1 MNEQPPLDEQVD
13 YWEIPNNIDTST
25 FDFDWRPHPWEPP
38 YIHQFGTKYRRM
50 DGPRLVVYGA
60 TEIKYET
67 EQIADKLVD
76 DTFEWE
82 IPQNIDRDSFDFT
95 WLPDMFDEPFTHQFP
110 SQHQHDGGPRLIVN
124 GATKIKYE
132 NCQVAKAIPIM
143 SNWEIPPNIN
153 CDKFDFSWHPQK
165 TERPYVY
172 QFGTQH
178 QRTGGPRYIQ
188 PGARRTKYV
197 DTQQAVATPTTDKWV
212 IDSDVEVIEFDFSWH
227 PDATDI
233 LSNYAFNNST
243 IVYTQGPGLPLQYR
257 NDDRAIIKLRPLDI
271 IFLSNGETGEQ
282 ERYNRLCQAAGREV
296 RWVRGI
302 DGRENAIRHAA
313 EISNTSYFIL
323 FPAKIWASDT
333 FDYNFQPNRSYE
345 PKHYIFYSTNPLNGL
360 EYGHQAAVCYNRNL
374 VLDTHEYGLDFT
386 MSKLHDIVP
395 ISCGIAQYNSDITM
409 TWRTAF
415 REVIKLRA
423 DGSEE
428 SLERLRVWLTYA
440 RGQHAEWS
448 IIGAQDGINYYDSV
462 GGDHQQLMK
471 TFAWS
476 WLRDYFAELH
486 PDML

>member
-1 MNEQPPLDEQVD
+1 MYN
-13 YWEIPNNIDTST
+13 YSFN
-25 FDFDWRPHPWEPP
+25 
-38 YIHQFGTKYRRM
+38 
-50 DGPRLVVYGA
+50 
-60 TEIKYET
+60 
-67 EQIADKLVD
+67 
-76 DTFEWE
+76 
-82 IPQNIDRDSFDFT
+82 DS
-95 WLPDMFDEPFTHQFP
+95 
-110 SQHQHDGGPRLIVN
+110 
-124 GATKIKYE
+124 
-132 NCQVAKAIPIM
+132 AIIY
-143 SNWEIPPNIN
+143 S
-153 CDKFDFSWHPQK
+153 
-165 TERPYVY
+165 
-172 QFGTQH
+172 
-178 QRTGGPRYIQ
+178 
-188 PGARRTKYV
+188 
-197 DTQQAVATPTTDKWV
+197 
-212 IDSDVEVIEFDFSWH
+212 
-227 PDATDI
+227 
-233 LSNYAFNNST
+233 
-243 IVYTQGPGLPLQYR
+243 QGPGLQ
-257 NDDRAIIKLRPLDI
+257 IKHMTDIVADITIKPLDI

-282 ERYNRLCQAAGREV
+282 ERYDRLCQVAGREV

-313 EISNTSYFIL
+313 EISNTNWFIL

-374 VLDTHEYGLDFT
+374 VLETHEYGLDFT

>member
-13 YWEIPNNIDTST
+13 YWEIPNNIDIT
-25 FDFDWRPHPWEPP
+25 DFDLTWRPNMFEEPW
-38 YIHQFGTKYRRM
+38 IHQFPSQHQPDG
-50 DGPRLVVYGA
+50 GPRLVVYGA
-60 TEIKYET
+60 TQVKYET
-67 EQIADKLVD
+67 EQVGKAYA
-76 DTFEWE
+76 
-82 IPQNIDRDSFDFT
+82 N
-95 WLPDMFDEPFTHQFP
+95 DM
-110 SQHQHDGGPRLIVN
+110 SI
-124 GATKIKYE
+124 
-132 NCQVAKAIPIM
+132 
-143 SNWEIPPNIN
+143 WEIPPNIN
-153 CDKFDFSWHPQK
+153 CDDFDFSWHPPR
-165 TERPYVY
+165 TERPYIY

-178 QRTGGPRYIQ
+178 QKTGGPRYIQ
-188 PGARRTKYV
+188 KGARRIRYI
-197 DTQQAVATPTTDKWV
+197 DTQKAVAIVNMEKWRIDRDV
-212 IDSDVEVIEFDFSWH
+212 IVNSFDFSWH
-227 PDATDI
+227 PDATD
-233 LSNYAFNNST
+233 LMYNYSFNDSA
-243 IVYTQGPGLPLQYR
+243 IIYSQGPGLQ
-257 NDDRAIIKLRPLDI
+257 IKHMTDIVADITIKPLDI

-282 ERYNRLCQAAGREV
+282 ERYDRLCQVAGREV

-313 EISNTSYFIL
+313 EISNTNWFIL

-374 VLDTHEYGLDFT
+374 VLETTEYGLDFT

-448 IIGAQDGINYYDSV
+448 IIGAQDGINYYDKV
-462 GGDHQQLMK
+462 GGDHEQLMK
-471 TFAWS
+471 TFKWS
-476 WLRDYFAELH
+476 WLKFYFNEQYREQFEKMPELEDTLPYQEPILSEESNNIPLLPH
-486 PDML
+486 N